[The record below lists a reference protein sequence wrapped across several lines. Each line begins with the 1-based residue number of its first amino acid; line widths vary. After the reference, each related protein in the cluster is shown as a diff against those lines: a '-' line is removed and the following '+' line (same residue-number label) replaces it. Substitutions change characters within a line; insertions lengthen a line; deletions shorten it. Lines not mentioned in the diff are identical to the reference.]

1 MLFTIVVTK
10 DSLVIKVWEQ
20 MGMGADGVLAFQDN
34 PMIGNLE
41 VLRLFIYLFIYLFIF
56 FKVVNKYH

>member
-20 MGMGADGVLAFQDN
+20 MGMGADGVLAFLDN
-34 PMIGNLE
+34 PMIGNLKCYN
-41 VLRLFIYLFIYLFIF
+41 LFF
-56 FKVVNKYH
+56 FFFF